1 MALTSSQQPAFQALD
16 PAQIARIP
24 DLQLLARTIVEGFLT
39 GIHRSPHTG
48 SAIEFAQYRS
58 YAQGDDPRF
67 IDWRLYGRTDRLRIK
82 QHQDETNL
90 RSTLLFDCSASMA
103 YTSHA
108 VTKFHY
114 ARMLIASLAMLLHY
128 QHDAPGFIGY
138 HHELLTYIPPRATP
152 NHLRRI
158 LVELDNLKPEG
169 QTEPGRALH
178 YLGDVL
184 GPRGMVVLV
193 SDLLHPLDEMV
204 QHLKSLR
211 ARRHDL
217 IVMQITDPA
226 ERDFPFDQ
234 SATFVDLESGREQ
247 FAIPTDVREQ
257 YLANRQAH
265 FDEIRRVCVSNE
277 IELVEFSTDE
287 PLDRA
292 LYFFLHKRIHA
303 RTTSS
308 SSFRSRGRGAR

>member
-1 MALTSSQQPAFQALD
+1 M
-16 PAQIARIP
+16 
-24 DLQLLARTIVEGFLT
+24 LLA
-39 GIHRSPHTG
+39 
-48 SAIEFAQYRS
+48 
-58 YAQGDDPRF
+58 
-67 IDWRLYGRTDRLRIK
+67 
-82 QHQDETNL
+82 
-90 RSTLLFDCSASMA
+90 SM
-103 YTSHA
+103 
-108 VTKFHY
+108 
-114 ARMLIASLAMLLHY
+114 AMLLHH
-128 QHDAPGFIGY
+128 QNDAPGFIAY

-169 QTEPGRALH
+169 ASDTGRALH

-184 GPRGMVVLV
+184 GARGMVILV
-193 SDLLHPLDEMV
+193 SDLLHPLDDMV
-204 QHLKSLR
+204 RHLKSLR

-217 IVMQITDPA
+217 VVMQMIDPA

-247 FAIPTDVREQ
+247 FAIPGDIREQ
-257 YLANRQAH
+257 YLENRRAH
-265 FDEIRRVCVSNE
+265 FDEIRKACVSNE

-292 LYFFLHKRIHA
+292 LYFFLHKRARA

-308 SSFRSRGRGAR
+308 SNWRSRGRGGR